1 MTSTTSISSP
11 AATAK
16 KATEMEK
23 ILAEIRSHEK
33 SALFAGTS
41 AHNPDLQMSLDAV
54 QHKMDKCLYKKP
66 RDFVHDM
73 NTVFT
78 VDADSPLASAAS
90 SFRILFQC
98 LLDKYDMVGSR
109 QSSSKKHR
117 RGSSKRAKPEVFD
130 FVAEFEEELSS
141 GFLFEGEQ
149 FLDGGSSSD
158 EHFFGK
164 DDDDDSSAEDF
175 VPLSFS
181 FEQESVLDGRSPALY
196 SELLGEYGW
205 TEWEDPVSDDN
216 PTSPKTDSAGESSS
230 PSSPLSTTPSSST
243 ATSPVSGGGGGGG
256 SSLQS
261 KRGKR
266 QRSASFRLSS
276 TRWSKEELLFK
287 ITNELPSDKL
297 EGIIM
302 IVNPSLEF
310 GDTEDEDLE
319 FDINALDEATLY
331 RLEDYV
337 HACLMDT
344 KDDQGNESMMDHHHH
359 VGRGTEII
367 TITQTIEE
375 TVTTSPRKR
384 TRTKGQG
391 TTRNS
396 RKTKPT
402 TTNAQAQTLP
412 SPVAA
417 KKSTTRAQRRKN
429 ASPTKTKSPAA
440 ATTSKKAATKTTTTQ
455 VIETT
460 ICHFVEQDEDF
471 NYIPHSRGARLNTLV
486 PEAFEV
492 FRTEQVIKVQ
502 KSMSDS
508 EMEEEVDII

>member
-1 MTSTTSISSP
+1 M
-11 AATAK
+11 
-16 KATEMEK
+16 
-23 ILAEIRSHEK
+23 
-33 SALFAGTS
+33 
-41 AHNPDLQMSLDAV
+41 
-54 QHKMDKCLYKKP
+54 
-66 RDFVHDM
+66 
-73 NTVFT
+73 
-78 VDADSPLASAAS
+78 
-90 SFRILFQC
+90 
-98 LLDKYDMVGSR
+98 
-109 QSSSKKHR
+109 
-117 RGSSKRAKPEVFD
+117 FD

-319 FDINALDEATLY
+319 FGTSCVFFLTPPPNPKSICHKQIFSFPPPPFLYCANAEIRVVGNGADINALDEATLY

>member
-1 MTSTTSISSP
+1 MTSTTSLSAAA
-11 AATAK
+11 AATT

-33 SALFAGTS
+33 STLFAGTS

-109 QSSSKKHR
+109 HSSSKKHR

-164 DDDDDSSAEDF
+164 EDDDSSAEDF

-230 PSSPLSTTPSSST
+230 PSSPLSTPSSST
-243 ATSPVSGGGGGGG
+243 ATSPASGSGG
-256 SSLQS
+256 SSHLS

-359 VGRGTEII
+359 HVGRGAEII

-391 TTRNS
+391 TTRSS
-396 RKTKPT
+396 RKTKTT

-429 ASPTKTKSPAA
+429 ASPTKTT
-440 ATTSKKAATKTTTTQ
+440 ATTPKKAATKTTTTQ

-508 EMEEEVDII
+508 DMEEEVDII

>member
-1 MTSTTSISSP
+1 MTSTTSLSAA
-11 AATAK
+11 AATTTK

-33 SALFAGTS
+33 STLFAGTS

-164 DDDDDSSAEDF
+164 EDDDSSAEDF

-230 PSSPLSTTPSSST
+230 PSSPLSTPSSST
-243 ATSPVSGGGGGGG
+243 ATSPASGSGG
-256 SSLQS
+256 SSHLSS

-359 VGRGTEII
+359 HVGRGAEII

-391 TTRNS
+391 TTRSS
-396 RKTKPT
+396 RKTKTT

-429 ASPTKTKSPAA
+429 ASPTKTKSPTAAA
-440 ATTSKKAATKTTTTQ
+440 ATTSKRAATKTTTTQ

-508 EMEEEVDII
+508 DM

>member
-1 MTSTTSISSP
+1 MTSTTSSASSSKK
-11 AATAK
+11 TA
-16 KATEMEK
+16 EMEK

-33 SALFAGTS
+33 SALFAGNTS

-54 QHKMDKCLYKKP
+54 QHKMEKCLYKRP
-66 RDFVHDM
+66 RDFVQDM
-73 NTVFT
+73 NSVFT

-90 SFRILFQC
+90 SFKLLFQC
-98 LLDKYDMVGSR
+98 LLDKYDMVDLGSR
-109 QSSSKKHR
+109 QGSSKRHR
-117 RGSSKRAKPEVFD
+117 RGSKRAKAEVFD

-149 FLDGGSSSD
+149 FLDSDDSSSD
-158 EHFFGK
+158 DLHLFGK
-164 DDDDDSSAEDF
+164 EDDDSSAEDF

-205 TEWEDPVSDDN
+205 SEWEDPVSDD
-216 PTSPKTDSAGESSS
+216 PASPKTDAGDSSS
-230 PSSPLSTTPSSST
+230 PSSPLSTSNNSST
-243 ATSPVSGGGGGGG
+243 ATSPI
-256 SSLQS
+256 SSPCHQA

-266 QRSASFRLSS
+266 QRSSS
-276 TRWSKEELLFK
+276 LICVSSMRWSKEELLFK

-310 GDTEDEDLE
+310 GDTDDEDLE

-337 HACLMDT
+337 YACLAD
-344 KDDQGNESMMDHHHH
+344 KDDQGNESMMDHH
-359 VGRGTEII
+359 GRGAEII

-384 TRTKGQG
+384 TRTKGQS
-391 TTRNS
+391 TSRNP
-396 RKTKPT
+396 RKSKTST
-402 TTNAQAQTLP
+402 TTVTSTKNAQAQTLP
-412 SPVAA
+412 SPVAT
-417 KKSTTRAQRRKN
+417 KKSTTRTQRRKN
-429 ASPTKTKSPAA
+429 ASPAKTKSPTTTSRKA
-440 ATTSKKAATKTTTTQ
+440 ATTTKTTQ

-508 EMEEEVDII
+508 DMEEEVDII

>member
-1 MTSTTSISSP
+1 MTLISS
-11 AATAK
+11 AASAK

-73 NTVFT
+73 NSVFT

-109 QSSSKKHR
+109 QSSSKKHK

-164 DDDDDSSAEDF
+164 EDDDDDSSAEDF

-205 TEWEDPVSDDN
+205 TEWEDPVSDDS

-230 PSSPLSTTPSSST
+230 PSSPLS
-243 ATSPVSGGGGGGG
+243 
-256 SSLQS
+256 
-261 KRGKR
+261 
-266 QRSASFRLSS
+266 
-276 TRWSKEELLFK
+276 
-287 ITNELPSDKL
+287 I
-297 EGIIM
+297 
-302 IVNPSLEF
+302 
-310 GDTEDEDLE
+310 
-319 FDINALDEATLY
+319 
-331 RLEDYV
+331 
-337 HACLMDT
+337 
-344 KDDQGNESMMDHHHH
+344 
-359 VGRGTEII
+359 
-367 TITQTIEE
+367 
-375 TVTTSPRKR
+375 PRD
-384 TRTKGQG
+384 
-391 TTRNS
+391 
-396 RKTKPT
+396 RK
-402 TTNAQAQTLP
+402 
-412 SPVAA
+412 SV
-417 KKSTTRAQRRKN
+417 
-429 ASPTKTKSPAA
+429 
-440 ATTSKKAATKTTTTQ
+440 
-455 VIETT
+455 V
-460 ICHFVEQDEDF
+460 
-471 NYIPHSRGARLNTLV
+471 
-486 PEAFEV
+486 
-492 FRTEQVIKVQ
+492 
-502 KSMSDS
+502 
-508 EMEEEVDII
+508 